1 MNIQVHSYQSKEIK
15 DRTKDFLEEEK
26 YGGLEH
32 FDIDIYRNTD
42 IIGGEPYQRIS
53 LGNLYKEEE
62 KKNILGYNELSRE
75 QYLTNFLSGK
85 CEKGDIKDQAL
96 AIEILYSCAKQIH
109 NYYNH
114 KYKEE
119 KIDLK
124 NDNIYP
130 NKIKELKRYSY
141 NTPKDKKKN
150 KHVIDLYE
158 YLKDEYEY
166 SIIISKLD
174 DYNSYQVYLSVGYDN
189 AIASTLLYKEIK
201 SYSLAKIYYNIL
213 KIYLKHVKINKLI
226 KLARRM
232 NKKSEV

>member
-1 MNIQVHSYQSKEIK
+1 M
-15 DRTKDFLEEEK
+15 
-26 YGGLEH
+26 
-32 FDIDIYRNTD
+32 
-42 IIGGEPYQRIS
+42 
-53 LGNLYKEEE
+53 
-62 KKNILGYNELSRE
+62 SRE

-150 KHVIDLYE
+150 KRVIDLYE
-158 YLKDEYEY
+158 CLKDEYEY
-166 SIIISKLD
+166 SAIICKLD
-174 DYNSYQVYLSVGYDN
+174 DYNSYQVYLSVGYDK

-232 NKKSEV
+232 NKKSEA